1 MAPPR
6 QRLCSQADGK
16 AGSVKRE
23 LGYQGVTQRLSLC
36 PDHAAQLGRLVGAWT
51 FVGEFVDEETEP
63 YPAADECGRC
73 EAAPASRVHLRW
85 ADEDYLIDLC
95 DKHADLLLVDLL
107 PWRNGD
113 DLPPTPMNAVL
124 DQLSN
129 AAFNAVVDQEPESVN
144 VERIEPVKVFIPA
157 PVTSESQPA
166 KSPPAVALAERIQ
179 PDEAAAWRLTVHAQ
193 ERLELRGPEGGFS
206 ALDVMLACV
215 RPERV
220 LRSLKDDRKWLYG
233 RGRVV
238 AVVDPDDKMVLT
250 VFPASDPQSQEA

>member
-1 MAPPR
+1 MPPPR
-6 QRLCSQADGK
+6 RTLCAQADGK

-23 LGYQGVTQRLSLC
+23 LGYQGITQRLNLC
-36 PDHAAQLGRLVGAWT
+36 PDHATQLARLVGAWT
-51 FVGEFVDEETEP
+51 FVGEFVDEDTEP
-63 YPAADECGRC
+63 YPSADECGRC
-73 EAAPASRVHLRW
+73 EAPPASRVHLRW

-113 DLPPTPMNAVL
+113 DLPPTAMNAVL
-124 DQLSN
+124 DQLTD
-129 AAFNAVVDQEPESVN
+129 AAFDTVVDRGPESVA
-144 VERIEPVKVFIPA
+144 VERAEPAKVVIPA
-157 PVTSESQPA
+157 PVATEREPA
-166 KSPPAVALAERIQ
+166 KAPAAVALADRIH
-179 PDEAAAWRLTVHAQ
+179 PDEAGAWRLTVHAQ
-193 ERLELRGPEGGFS
+193 ERLESRGPEGGFS

-220 LRSLKDDRKWLYG
+220 LRSIKDDRKWLYG